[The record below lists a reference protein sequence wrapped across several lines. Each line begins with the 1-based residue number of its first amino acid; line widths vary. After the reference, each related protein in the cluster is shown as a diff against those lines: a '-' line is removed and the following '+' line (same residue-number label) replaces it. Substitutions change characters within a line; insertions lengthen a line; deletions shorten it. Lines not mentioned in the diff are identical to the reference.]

1 MFRSVRSWGV
11 AIAWVA
17 TICTG
22 SAVADPPANQPSEL
36 TKTIDRGVAF
46 LAKDA
51 VRWKEEHKCASCH
64 HAALVVWSLNEA
76 KQQSHGVDEAVLA
89 DMTKWL
95 TEAGEGK
102 TGVARPEGRPKAL
115 NTKAVYFALGLL
127 SDPKPNDEV
136 KNALARFR
144 KTMHEDQIEDGSWV
158 AWPETRP
165 PMFGPSDAAMTALAA
180 IAINPAHAESRP
192 AIERAAKWLADRKEP
207 TEQQDAALRL
217 ILVTQ
222 LGGRDAEAAMLADWL
237 IERQGK
243 DGGWQQQSPEM
254 ASDAYA
260 TGQTL
265 YSLALADANKHRE
278 AIRRGQEFL
287 IKSQQDDG
295 SWLMTSRPAKPG
307 DAGAKNLV
315 PIKGAAAAWAVLGLA
330 RSESHADQPAK

>member
-1 MFRSVRSWGV
+1 MFRSVRSWGI
-11 AIAWVA
+11 AIACLA

-22 SAVADPPANQPSEL
+22 SAAADPTANQPSEL
-36 TKTIDRGVAF
+36 GKAIDRGTAF

-51 VRWKEEHKCASCH
+51 VAWKELHKCASCH

-76 KQQSHGVDEAVLA
+76 KRQSHAVDAAVLA
-89 DMTKWL
+89 DMTRWL
-95 TEAGEGK
+95 AEAGEGK
-102 TGVARPEGRPKAL
+102 TSVARPEGRPKAL

-127 SDPKPNDEV
+127 SAPQPSDSV
-136 KNALARFR
+136 KEALARFR
-144 KTMHEDQIEDGSWV
+144 KTMHEDQSEDGSWV

-180 IAINPAHAESRP
+180 IALDPAHAESRP
-192 AIERAAKWLADRKEP
+192 AVERAAQWLADRKSP
-207 TEQQDAALRL
+207 SEQQDAALRL
-217 ILVTQ
+217 ILVTR
-222 LGGRDAEAAMLADWL
+222 LGGRDAEAAALADWL
-237 IERQGK
+237 VEHQGK
-243 DGGWQQQSPEM
+243 DGGWQQTPEM

-265 YSLALADANKHRE
+265 YALALADSNKHRD

-287 IKSQQDDG
+287 IKTQADDG
-295 SWLMTSRPAKPG
+295 SWPMTSRPAKPG

-315 PIKGAAAAWAVLGLA
+315 PIKGAAAAWAVIGLA